1 MSRTKAKNSTT
12 QHELKKILKAHQV
25 DLIGGG
31 LDESPVAYKNINE
44 VMAFQKDLVEV
55 IGTFLPKIVRMD
67 K

>member
-1 MSRTKAKNSTT
+1 M
-12 QHELKKILKAHQV
+12 

-44 VMAFQKDLVEV
+44 VMAFQKDSVEV
-55 IGTFLPKIVRMD
+55 IGTFMPKIVRMD